1 MMTGHAPVDIP
12 RDDPPS
18 ADEDVAKPRLELS
31 HKSLEELVEDELVNW
46 DQEKNIVTKG
56 PHFGRRRPPKK

>member
-1 MMTGHAPVDIP
+1 MMTGHTPVDVP

-18 ADEDVAKPRLELS
+18 ADEDVAKLRLELS
-31 HKSLEELVEDELVNW
+31 HKSLEELVEDGLVNW

-56 PHFGRRRPPKK
+56 PHFDERRPLKK